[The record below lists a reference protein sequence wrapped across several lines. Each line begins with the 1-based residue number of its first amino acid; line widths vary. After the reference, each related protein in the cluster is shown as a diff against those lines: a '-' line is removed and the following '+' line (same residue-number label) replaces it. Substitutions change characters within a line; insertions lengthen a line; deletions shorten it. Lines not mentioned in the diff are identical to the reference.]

1 MADKIA
7 VLRLGEVEQFGAPL
21 DLYNNPRNLFVAGFI
36 GSPKMNFITGQVDG
50 SDRTVLHLDTGETM
64 HLPQAGFRQQVGEP
78 VTLGIR
84 PNHLRASDDG
94 PVKVVVKSVE
104 QLGGESYVYGHT
116 TKGAPITLHAQ
127 GQTAID
133 FGDTVHVGAPLDEI
147 HLFDTDSGLSLRAQ
161 AREMAD
167 A

>member
-21 DLYNNPRNLFVAGFI
+21 ELYNNPRNLFVAGFI

-50 SDRTVLHLDTGETM
+50 SDRTLLHLDTGESM
-64 HLPQAGFRQQVGEP
+64 ALPGAGFRQQVGEP

-84 PNHLRASDDG
+84 PNHLQTSDDG
-94 PVKVVVKSVE
+94 PVTVKVKSVE

-116 TKGAPITLHAQ
+116 TKGAPMTLHSR
-127 GQTAID
+127 GQTRID
-133 FGDTVHVGAPLDEI
+133 FGDTVRVGAPLDEI
-147 HLFDTDSGLSLRAQ
+147 HLFDTATGLTLREQ
-161 AREMAD
+161 VGD

>member
-1 MADKIA
+1 MTMADKIA
-7 VLRLGEVEQFGAPL
+7 VLRLGELEQFGRPL
-21 DLYNNPRNLFVAGFI
+21 DLYNRPDNLFVAGFI

-50 SDRTVLHLDTGETM
+50 SDRTILHLDTGETM
-64 HLPQAGFRQQVGEP
+64 RLPAEGFRQQVGEP

-84 PNHLRASDDG
+84 PNHLRHDEAG
-94 PVKVVVKSVE
+94 PVKVLVKSVE

-133 FGDTVHVGAPLDEI
+133 FGDTVHVSAPPDQI
-147 HLFDTDSGLSLRAQ
+147 HLFDTESGLTLR
-161 AREMAD
+161 EG
-167 A
+167 